1 MQLDK
6 QSLFSDA
13 QAITATA
20 ASTNYIDLGAAGTP
34 AGSAVAIPRDLGK
47 GNPLP
52 LLVNVDEA
60 FNNLTSLTIDL
71 QVDDD
76 EAFGSAKTV
85 QSITIAAADLAA
97 TGRVE
102 AFDYVPAG
110 ADERYMRLN
119 YTVTGVAPTTGK
131 ITAGFVAANDERWP
145 S

>member
-6 QSLFSDA
+6 QGLFSDG

-20 ASTNYIDLGAAGTP
+20 ASTNYIDLGAPGTP

-47 GNPLP
+47 GEPLP

-60 FNNLTSLTIDL
+60 FNNLTSITIAL

-85 QSITIAAADLAA
+85 QSATVALADLAG
-97 TGRVE
+97 GRVP
-102 AFDYVPAG
+102 AFDYVPNG
-110 ADERYMRLN
+110 ADERYMRLH
-119 YTVTGVAPTTGK
+119 YTVTGTAPTTGK
-131 ITAGFVAANDERWP
+131 ITAGFVAAHDEAWP
-145 S
+145 R